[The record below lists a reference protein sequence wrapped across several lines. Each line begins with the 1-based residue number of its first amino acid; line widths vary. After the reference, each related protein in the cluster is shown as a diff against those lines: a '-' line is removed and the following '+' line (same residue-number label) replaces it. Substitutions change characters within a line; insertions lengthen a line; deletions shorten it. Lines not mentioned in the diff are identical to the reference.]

1 MPRSKTSKAWLR
13 EHVNDTWVQK
23 AKAEGYRSR
32 AAFKL
37 LQIDAKD
44 RLLKPG
50 MTVVDLGAT
59 PGGWSQVAAK
69 IAGPTGKVVAV
80 DLLELAPLHGVE
92 FIQGDFFDPATWS
105 ALESALA
112 GRRVDIVLSDM
123 APNLS
128 GVSVSDQARSVGL
141 AELALDA
148 ALRLLAPGGSFLV
161 KIFHGAGFDAFVK
174 TLREHFTQVVVRKPD
189 ASRGRSSETYLL
201 ARGRRAGVGNESGLE

>member
-37 LQIDAKD
+37 MQIDAKD

-59 PGGWSQVAAK
+59 PGGWSQVAANVV
-69 IAGPTGKVVAV
+69 GRTGKVVAV
-80 DLLELAPLHGVE
+80 DLLEMSPLPGVE
-92 FIQGDFFDPATWS
+92 FIRGDFSEPETWA
-105 ALESALA
+105 ALESVLA

-128 GVSVSDQARSVGL
+128 GVSVADQARSVGL

-148 ALRLLAPGGSFLV
+148 ALRLLVPGGSLLV
-161 KIFHGAGFDAFVK
+161 KIFHGAGFDAFMK
-174 TLREHFTQVVVRKPD
+174 TLREHFTQVVVRKPE
-189 ASRGRSSETYLL
+189 ASRGRSAETYLL
-201 ARGRRAGVGNESGLE
+201 GRGRRPGRGTNQG